1 MTAAGRCDA
10 ARVALRCLIVDDN
23 LQFQT
28 AARDLLEREG
38 VSVVGVASSG
48 AEALERVE
56 ELRPDVTLVDVD
68 LGAESGF
75 ELARRLTAGPVVLI
89 STHAEEDLTELV
101 TASRAVGFL
110 TKAALSGRAIHGLLA
125 SEPRGT

>member
-1 MTAAGRCDA
+1 M
-10 ARVALRCLIVDDN
+10 ALRCVIVDDN
-23 LQFQT
+23 LQFQA

-38 VSVVGVASSG
+38 VSVVGVASTT

-68 LGAESGF
+68 LGEESGF

-89 STHAEEDLTELV
+89 STHAEEELTELV
-101 TASRAVGFL
+101 AASPAVGFL
-110 TKAALSGRAIHGLLA
+110 TKADLSGRALCGLLA
-125 SEPRGT
+125 SEPRGK